1 MNDAIAIIRR
11 EFRRSQE
18 ARYVH
23 RLHGVLLVLLG
34 SSTVKAGK
42 ILGIPQRT
50 IAQWTIQFKKRGI
63 AGLAEAENFGRP
75 SVLTGRQRSALKA
88 AVAKTPAEAGLSGDR
103 WTGALVAEFLGKRFG
118 LTLTMRHCRRLLRA
132 IEDRS

>member
-1 MNDAIAIIRR
+1 MKDAIQAIRK

-34 SSTVKAGK
+34 RSTVEAGK
-42 ILGIPQRT
+42 VLGVPQRT
-50 IAQWTIQFKKRGI
+50 IAHWAFQFKKRGL
-63 AGLAEAENFGRP
+63 AGLTEAENSGRP
-75 SVLTGRQRSALKA
+75 SLLNGRQRSTLKA
-88 AVAKTPAEAGLSGDR
+88 AVGKPPATAGLSGDT
-103 WTGALVAEFLGKRFG
+103 WTGALAAEFLRKRFDLK
-118 LTLTMRHCRRLLRA
+118 LTVRHCRRLLRA